1 MCCCWIALEEV
12 SGQNAVK
19 LMFCFLHIV
28 GHVDKNLVME
38 KYALRYYWRCFFFLF
53 FYSPHCWLRK
63 DRPAVSA
70 ANGNYAQREGKTG
83 PSSLLQEEQDS
94 VKGHLDLVGNFPW
107 NSVRQLP

>member
-1 MCCCWIALEEV
+1 MALEEV

-28 GHVDKNLVME
+28 GHVDKIWLWKNMPSGTTGG
-38 KYALRYYWRCFFFLF
+38 AFFFLF